1 MNEELK
7 IKYQKILNQLNQINQ
22 DLIFYDK
29 DFSLLKEALNQ
40 YVQVN
45 DVYYGKDICDE
56 IQKNI
61 KESIQILNQEIISS
75 LIQKL

>member
-1 MNEELK
+1 MLVE
-7 IKYQKILNQLNQINQ
+7 IY
-22 DLIFYDK
+22 YDK